1 MSETQID
8 KTLHKNGKNFLINSA
23 HIPQYFVCGILSLG
37 GFVGGTVTGWSSP
50 AIPFIYSSN
59 HFPSLTTTNL
69 AWIASIATLGSSAG
83 SPLCGY
89 LISKF
94 GRKNSLIF
102 SSIPYAIGYVALTFP
117 FQIWMLYVGRFLVG
131 FGYGVML
138 IAGSVYLSEIAEPE
152 LRGRLSVIWFVMM
165 SIGTLFDYGVG
176 SVLPYNLLSP
186 FSALLSVAFG
196 ASTFFLPESPRWLIS
211 KSRKED
217 AIESLCWLQSCD
229 KKIPSQNILDEI
241 QEIEAAAQ
249 KAKEE
254 NEYLTV
260 SSYITSGVV
269 LKSVLIA
276 STLMIFK
283 EACGGNVFSYFTVQT
298 FEKTGSP
305 FDSHISGVIIG
316 VAQVVGTTSAAC
328 FVDKIGRK
336 ILLLASFIIMTLTLI
351 ILSAFQQFKSEMDEL
366 SPNSGWI
373 PLVSF
378 MIYNW
383 AYSGGPYV
391 LAWTVSSE
399 VIPTN
404 VIGSVTGLAT
414 AIGWM
419 SAFIMTRYYHDMIDG
434 IGVSNSFWVFTAFS
448 TIGTMCVYVLVPETV
463 GRNLENI
470 HKQIAGENGETR
482 EHSKQDDVQ
491 I

>member
-1 MSETQID
+1 MSETQIN
-8 KTLHKNGKNFLINSA
+8 KTLQKKEQNSLINSA
-23 HIPQYFVCGILSLG
+23 HIPQYLVCGILSLG

-50 AIPFIYSSN
+50 ALTSIHSSN
-59 HFPSLTTTNL
+59 HFPSLTTADL
-69 AWIASIATLGSSAG
+69 SWIASIATLGSSAG
-83 SPLCGY
+83 SPPCGY
-89 LISKF
+89 LIRKF

-117 FQIWMLYVGRFLVG
+117 LKIWMLYVGRFLVG

-138 IAGSVYLSEIAEPE
+138 IAGSVYLSEIAESE
-152 LRGRLSVIWFVMM
+152 LRGRLSVIWFVMIR
-165 SIGTLFDYGVG
+165 IGTLFDYGVG
-176 SVLPYNLLSP
+176 SVLPYNHLSA

-196 ASTFFLPESPRWLIS
+196 ASIFLLPESPRWLIS
-211 KSRKED
+211 KSRRED

-229 KKIPSQNILDEI
+229 KKVPSQNILDEI

-249 KAKEE
+249 KANEE
-254 NEYLTV
+254 NKNLTIA
-260 SSYITSGVV
+260 SYFTNGVV

-305 FDSHISGVIIG
+305 FGSHISGVIIG
-316 VAQVVGTTSAAC
+316 VAQLLGTTLAAC
-328 FVDKIGRK
+328 CVDKIGRK
-336 ILLLASFIIMTLTLI
+336 ILLLSSFIIMTLTLI
-351 ILSAFQQFKSEMDEL
+351 ILSAFQQFKTEMDEL

-373 PLVSF
+373 PLISF
-378 MIYNW
+378 MIYHW

-404 VIGSVTGLAT
+404 VIGSVTGLVT
-414 AIGWM
+414 AVGWM
-419 SAFIMTRYYHDMIDG
+419 SAFIMTRCYQDMIDG
-434 IGVSNSFWVFTAFS
+434 IGVSNSFWVFAIFS
-448 TIGTMCVYVLVPETV
+448 TIGTICVYFLVPETV

-470 HKQIAGENGETR
+470 HKQTAGENGETR
-482 EHSKQDDVQ
+482 EHSKQDDVE